1 MALEQKYLNVTTRR
15 EAYMDI
21 MMYVPDE
28 NITITNV
35 SCNDVLQYSN
45 LESITNIKNYS
56 STTIATLEEDLWTL
70 DGSFINPTS
79 GVRYNGYIS
88 NSVSDNNGDFATNPT
103 INVTLLAASEIE
115 YFSLI
120 LNPAVKS
127 SYPVQVKITTNNG
140 NTYIKTTLSETTL
153 PNIIFELNESN
164 VTSLSIEFIG
174 TQRGGRR
181 IRLANIMF
189 GKVITLNQDELINT
203 DYLDKTSYVC
213 DSIPSRTFTF
223 TLNNYSKAYNV
234 DNPNNSVIDLDRQ
247 TKVIMR
253 NGYNIFGFN
262 DDTGEFDLE
271 YRGTQ
276 IEWDDWKELRLL
288 EVITNDDD
296 TCSFECGSILDMMTD
311 VYTKEIFLNNRR
323 VDYITVQLLNFI
335 GLSTDTIEFSTDN
348 NGKSY
353 GEYEVNVPLPQL
365 PIREIIQLLA
375 FSVGATLLIK
385 DNGII
390 KFANLDIS
398 NPSSFTRTH
407 TFDYE
412 DFASIPV
419 AERLPSTSK
428 ISLPK
433 YNAIIGELD
442 TSNPLQSFN
451 ITAYNTQI
459 SYSACTDAYVSVDP
473 NDTTGGTI
481 QVSWLGCQNGE
492 LQCSLPTT
500 NALKV
505 NLFGKRIT
513 VSQSQDRTITND
525 TLIIDTQLM
534 KEDNNNFI
542 KSKYIGWYSKQFKY
556 KMNTRGEPLVDA
568 GDYTI
573 IQSPFT
579 SQLPAYVLQNHIT
592 FDGTWSGDMEVIAL

>member
-21 MMYVPDE
+21 MMYIPDE

-140 NTYIKTTLSETTL
+140 NTYTKTTLSETTL

-311 VYTKEIFLNNRR
+311 VYIKEIFLNNRR
-323 VDYITVQLLNFI
+323 VDYITAQLLNFM

-398 NPSSFTRTH
+398 NPSSFTKTH

-412 DFASIPV
+412 DFASVPV

-442 TSNPLQSFN
+442 TSNPLQSFD